1 MSRIETQAF
10 SLSHLTVNSRS
21 FISSLR
27 SPNRVLSSAEIV
39 LLIVL
44 IPKAGMQIEK
54 GLREDAALSFPYATL
69 THSYVFEAT
78 HGVYMIC

>member
-1 MSRIETQAF
+1 MFRIGTQAF
-10 SLSHLTVNSRS
+10 SHSHLTVNSRS
-21 FISSLR
+21 VRSSLR
-27 SPNRVLSSAEIV
+27 SPKRVLSSAEIV

-44 IPKAGMQIEK
+44 IPKADMQIEK
-54 GLREDAALSFPYATL
+54 GRREDAALSFPHVTL